1 VAAIAHC
8 DTHTVLW
15 LYAGEIERLSKKAA
29 DAIETFNLMISPMV
43 RLEMQF
49 LNEIGRINEKPQRIL
64 RALMA
69 DFGIRVCN
77 DPFESVIEAAEAI
90 HWTRDPFDR
99 IIVAQATLERA
110 PLITKDDVLR
120 KYYKPCIW

>member
-1 VAAIAHC
+1 MAAIAHC
-8 DTHTVLW
+8 DTHIVLW
-15 LYAGEIERLSKKAA
+15 PYAGEIERFGKKAA
-29 DAIETFNLMISPMV
+29 NAIETFNLMISPMV

-49 LNEIGRINEKPQRIL
+49 LNEIGRINEKPQKIL
-64 RALMA
+64 RVLMA

-99 IIVAQATLERA
+99 IIVAQAALERA

-120 KYYKPCIW
+120 KHYKPCIW